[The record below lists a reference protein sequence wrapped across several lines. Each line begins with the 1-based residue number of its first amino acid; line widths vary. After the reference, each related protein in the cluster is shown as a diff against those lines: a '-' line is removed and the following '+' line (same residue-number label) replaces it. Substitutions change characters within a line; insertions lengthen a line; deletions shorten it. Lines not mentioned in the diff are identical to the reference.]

1 MNTLSNKTNDSAA
14 VAAGVVIGER
24 EFVVC
29 LRDGR
34 RLAVPYRCFPRL
46 ARASSR
52 QRAHFEVY
60 AGGRMLHWP
69 EIDEDIEVVH
79 ILEGRMP
86 VKEKHLA
93 VAESRTPYGTP
104 EESSLPEQ
112 PE

>member
-1 MNTLSNKTNDSAA
+1 MNTLSNKPNDSAA

-69 EIDEDIEVVH
+69 EIDEDIEVGH

-86 VKEKHLA
+86 VKEKCLA
-93 VAESRTPYGTP
+93 VAESSTPYGTS
-104 EESSLPEQ
+104 EESTLPKQ
-112 PE
+112 P